1 MLDYNSSRMSSPF
14 RNIVIIGA
22 SGAIGSVILE
32 AFLKT
37 PSVNITILQRAS
49 STQTVFPTSARVVII
64 PDGYPHDSLVAA
76 FANKD
81 AVINCVTTLAVRT
94 QLRIISA
101 AAEAGVRRFV
111 PSEYGLNNNNPAA
124 RALCTVFREKGEV
137 QDYLRTL
144 EDRMEWTSFAVGM
157 WLKWSATHEFLGMHI
172 AERKFVLW
180 DDGEGLFSTTTEEN
194 TALAVVNALTK
205 KWEETKNQVIWL
217 SDFAVSQKQ
226 LLEAIERYTGE
237 NFDTEVLDSASFVRE
252 KQAAAAVG
260 DGRATYSL
268 IETGFV
274 TGMYGGHLE
283 NEGEIKNNLLELPK
297 RSIDEVVKAAVE
309 AMETS

>member
-1 MLDYNSSRMSSPF
+1 MSSPF
-14 RNIVIIGA
+14 NNIVIIGA
-22 SGAIGSVILE
+22 SGAIGSAILE
-32 AFLKT
+32 AFLNT
-37 PSVNITILQRAS
+37 PSVTITILQRAS
-49 STQTVFPTSARVVII
+49 SSKTIFPPSVRVVSI
-64 PDGYPHDSLVAA
+64 PDDYPHDSLVAA
-76 FANKD
+76 FTNQD

-94 QLRIISA
+94 QLQIISA

-124 RALCTVFREKGEV
+124 RALCSVFREKGEV

-144 EDRMEWTSFAVGM
+144 EGRMEWMSFAVGM

-205 KWEETKNQVIWL
+205 KWEETKNKVVWL
-217 SDFAVSQKQ
+217 SDFAVSQKK
-226 LLEAIERYTGE
+226 LLEAVERCTGE
-237 NFDTEVLDSASFVRE
+237 KFKTELIDSESFTRE
-252 KQAAAAVG
+252 KQSAAAAG
-260 DGRATYSL
+260 DGGATYSL

-274 TGMYGGHLE
+274 TGKYGGYLE
-283 NEGEIKNNLLELPK
+283 KEGEIMNELLGLPK
-297 RSIDEVVKAAVE
+297 RSLDEVVKAAVE
-309 AMETS
+309 AVEMP

>member
-1 MLDYNSSRMSSPF
+1 MSSPF

-22 SGAIGSVILE
+22 SGAIGSILLE
-32 AFLKT
+32 AFLNT
-37 PSVNITILQRAS
+37 PSVTVTVIQRAS
-49 STQTVFPTSARVVII
+49 STKTVFPPAARVVTIA
-64 PDGYPHDSLVAA
+64 DDYPHDALIAA
-76 FANKD
+76 FTNQD

-124 RALCTVFREKGEV
+124 RALNSVFREKGEV

-144 EDRMEWTSFAVGM
+144 EPRMEWMAIANGM

-172 AERKFVLW
+172 AERKFVFW

-205 KWEETKNQVIWL
+205 KWEETANKVVWL

-226 LLEAIERYTGE
+226 LLEAVERFTGE
-237 NFDTEVLDSASFVRE
+237 RFKTERIDSESFIRE
-252 KQAAAAVG
+252 KQALAAAG
-260 DGRATYSL
+260 DGGATYAL

-274 TGMYGGHLE
+274 TGRYGGHLE
-283 NEGEIKNNLLELPK
+283 KEGEIMNDLLELPK
-297 RSIDEVVKAAVE
+297 QSFDDVMKAAVE
-309 AMETS
+309 AVERS

>member
-1 MLDYNSSRMSSPF
+1 MSSPF
-14 RNIVIIGA
+14 KNIVIIGA
-22 SGAIGSVILE
+22 SGSIGSMVLE

-37 PSVNITILQRAS
+37 PSVTVTILQRAS
-49 STQTVFPTSARVVII
+49 SSRTVSPPSARVIAI
-64 PDGYPHDSLVAA
+64 PDDYPHDSLVAA
-76 FANKD
+76 FTGQD

-94 QLRIISA
+94 QLRIIAA

-124 RALCTVFREKGEV
+124 RALCPVFREKGEV
-137 QDYLRTL
+137 QDHLRTL
-144 EDRMEWTSFAVGM
+144 EHRMEWMSVACGM

-205 KWEETKNQVIWL
+205 KWEETANKVVWL

-226 LLEAIERYTGE
+226 LLEAVERATGE
-237 NFDTEVLDSASFVRE
+237 KFETESIDSESFIRE
-252 KQAAAAVG
+252 KQAAAAAG
-260 DGRATYSL
+260 DGEATYAL

-274 TGMYGGHLE
+274 TGKYGGHLE
-283 NEGEIKNNLLELPK
+283 EEGEIMNDLLELPK
-297 RSIDEVVKAAVE
+297 RSFDEVIKTAVE
-309 AMETS
+309 AVKTS

>member
-1 MLDYNSSRMSSPF
+1 MSSPF
-14 RNIVIIGA
+14 NNIVIIGA

-32 AFLKT
+32 AFLNT
-37 PSVNITILQRAS
+37 PSVTITILQRAS
-49 STQTVFPTSARVVII
+49 SSKTIFPPSVRVVSI
-64 PDGYPHDSLVAA
+64 PDNYPHDSLVAA
-76 FANKD
+76 FTNQD

-124 RALCTVFREKGEV
+124 RALCSVFREKGEV

-144 EDRMEWTSFAVGM
+144 EDRMEWMSFAVVM

-172 AERKFVLW
+172 AEKKFVLW

-205 KWEETKNQVIWL
+205 KWEETKNKVVWL
-217 SDFAVSQKQ
+217 SDFAVSQKK
-226 LLEAIERYTGE
+226 LLEAVERYTGE
-237 NFDTEVLDSASFVRE
+237 KFKTELIDSESFTRE
-252 KQAAAAVG
+252 KQSAAAAG
-260 DGRATYSL
+260 DGGATYSL

-274 TGMYGGHLE
+274 TGKYGGYLE
-283 NEGEIKNNLLELPK
+283 KEGEIMNELLGLPK
-297 RSIDEVVKAAVE
+297 RSLDEVVKAAVE
-309 AMETS
+309 AVEMP

>member
-1 MLDYNSSRMSSPF
+1 MSSPF
-14 RNIVIIGA
+14 KNIVIIGA
-22 SGAIGSVILE
+22 SGAIGSILLE
-32 AFLKT
+32 AFLNT
-37 PSVNITILQRAS
+37 PSVTVTVIQRAS
-49 STQTVFPTSARVVII
+49 STKTVFPTSTRVVTI
-64 PDGYPHDSLVAA
+64 PDDYPHDALVAA
-76 FANKD
+76 FTNQD

-124 RALCTVFREKGEV
+124 RALNSVFREKGEV

-144 EDRMEWTSFAVGM
+144 EHRMEWMAVANGM

-172 AERKFVLW
+172 AEKKFVLW

-205 KWEETKNQVIWL
+205 KWEETANKVVWL
-217 SDFAVSQKQ
+217 SDFAVSQNQ
-226 LLEAIERYTGE
+226 LLEAVERITGE
-237 NFDTEVLDSASFVRE
+237 RFKTEHMDTESFIRE
-252 KQAAAAVG
+252 KQAAAAAG
-260 DGRATYSL
+260 DGGATYAL

-274 TGMYGGHLE
+274 TGKYGGHLE
-283 NEGEIKNNLLELPK
+283 NEGEIMNDLLELPK
-297 RSIDEVVKAAVE
+297 QSFDEVMKAAVE
-309 AMETS
+309 AVKTS

>member
-1 MLDYNSSRMSSPF
+1 MSSPF
-14 RNIVIIGA
+14 KNIVIIGA
-22 SGAIGSVILE
+22 SGAIGSILLE
-32 AFLKT
+32 AFLNT
-37 PSVNITILQRAS
+37 PSVTVTVIQRAS
-49 STQTVFPTSARVVII
+49 STKTVFPQSARIITI
-64 PDGYPHDSLVAA
+64 PDDYPHDALVAA
-76 FANKD
+76 FTNQD

-101 AAEAGVRRFV
+101 AVEAGVRRFV

-124 RALCTVFREKGEV
+124 RALNSVFREKGEV

-144 EDRMEWTSFAVGM
+144 EHRMEWMAVANGM

-172 AERKFVLW
+172 AERKFVFW

-205 KWEETKNQVIWL
+205 KWEETANKVVWL

-226 LLEAIERYTGE
+226 LLEAVERFTGE
-237 NFDTEVLDSASFVRE
+237 RFKTEVIDSESFIRE
-252 KQAAAAVG
+252 KQAAAAAG
-260 DGRATYSL
+260 DGGATYAL

-274 TGMYGGHLE
+274 TGKYGGHLE
-283 NEGEIKNNLLELPK
+283 KEGEIMNDLLELPK
-297 RSIDEVVKAAVE
+297 QSFDDVMQAAVE
-309 AMETS
+309 AVERS

>member
-1 MLDYNSSRMSSPF
+1 MTSPF
-14 RNIVIIGA
+14 KNIVIIGA

-32 AFLKT
+32 AFLST
-37 PSVNITILQRAS
+37 PSVTVTILQRAS
-49 STQTVFPTSARVVII
+49 STKTVIPPSLRVVTI
-64 PDGYPHDSLVAA
+64 PDDYPHASLVAA
-76 FANKD
+76 FTNQD

-101 AAEAGVRRFV
+101 AVEAGVRRFI

-124 RALCTVFREKGEV
+124 RALCSVFREKGEV

-172 AERKFVLW
+172 AHKKFVFW

-205 KWEETKNQVIWL
+205 KWDETKNQVVWL

-226 LLEAIERYTGE
+226 LLEAIERSTGE
-237 NFDTEVLDSASFVRE
+237 KFETEAIDTESLIRE
-252 KQAAAAVG
+252 KQAAVQAG
-260 DGRATYSL
+260 DGGATYSL

-274 TGMYGGHLE
+274 TGKYGGHLE
-283 NEGEIKNNLLELPK
+283 KEGRIMNDMLELPT
-297 RSIDEVVKAAVE
+297 RSLDEVVKAAVE
-309 AMETS
+309 AVVS